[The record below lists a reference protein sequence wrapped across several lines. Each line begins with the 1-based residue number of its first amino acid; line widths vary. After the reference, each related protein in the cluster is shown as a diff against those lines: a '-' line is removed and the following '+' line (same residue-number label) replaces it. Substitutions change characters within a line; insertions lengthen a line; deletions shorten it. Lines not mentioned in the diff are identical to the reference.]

1 MNMGQ
6 NWSAGVPECRS
17 VGIPTALPL
26 HHSTTPLLRSPAYG
40 RAFSLIELIGV
51 LAVMAILAAVLVPS
65 LIRQMD
71 RIAGEQES
79 AALKSFGDAL
89 QQSIM
94 RKRYIPSGTDWAT
107 NIATELGVD
116 VTNVSTNQARRQPR
130 FFLIDPALRV
140 GNNSYGLPYN
150 QNLTNWASG
159 SVTTITNN
167 LGALVIVPPLSP
179 RLLILSSIG

>member
-1 MNMGQ
+1 MNVNQ
-6 NWSAGVPECRS
+6 KRSVGVPECRS
-17 VGIPTALPL
+17 VGIPTAPLL

-89 QQSIM
+89 QQSIL
-94 RKRYIPSGTDWAT
+94 RKRYIPSASDWAT
-107 NIATELGVD
+107 NIAAELGAD
-116 VTNVSTNQARRQPR
+116 VANVNTNQARRQPR
-130 FFLIDPALRV
+130 FFLIDPALRT
-140 GNNSYGLPYN
+140 GD
-150 QNLTNWASG
+150 
-159 SVTTITNN
+159 
-167 LGALVIVPPLSP
+167 
-179 RLLILSSIG
+179 

>member
-26 HHSTTPLLRSPAYG
+26 HHSTTPLLRSPTSG

-51 LAVMAILAAVLVPS
+51 LAVIAILAAVLVPS

-79 AALKSFGDAL
+79 AALKSLGDAL
-89 QQSIM
+89 QQSIL
-94 RKRYIPSGTDWAT
+94 RNRYVPGTSDWAT
-107 NIATELGVD
+107 KIATELGVD
-116 VTNVSTNQARRQPR
+116 VASVTNNARGTSR
-130 FFLIDPALRV
+130 FFLIDPALQI
-140 GNNSYGLPYN
+140 G
-150 QNLTNWASG
+150 TNVAGEAYTQTSAG
-159 SVTTITNN
+159 SS
-167 LGALVIVPPLSP
+167 AP
-179 RLLILSSIG
+179 

>member
-1 MNMGQ
+1 MNVNQ
-6 NWSAGVPECRS
+6 KRSVGVPECRS
-17 VGIPTALPL
+17 VGIPTAPLL

-89 QQSIM
+89 QQSIL
-94 RKRYIPSGTDWAT
+94 RKRYIPGASDWAT
-107 NIATELGVD
+107 NIAAELGGD
-116 VTNVSTNQARRQPR
+116 VANVSTNARRQPR
-130 FFLIDPALRV
+130 FFLIDPAL
-140 GNNSYGLPYN
+140 
-150 QNLTNWASG
+150 
-159 SVTTITNN
+159 I
-167 LGALVIVPPLSP
+167 I
-179 RLLILSSIG
+179 